1 MPPLPPLAAIRVF
14 EAAARHENYSRAAE
28 ELALTQA
35 GVSYQIKLLE
45 ERLGTQL
52 FVRKGRGMA
61 LTPLG
66 KRIAPRVSDAFAL
79 LGDAFATVRAENET
93 VLSITCSR
101 TIATNW
107 LAERLGAFNLVRPGL
122 AVRLHVSDD
131 LVDLA
136 GGEVDVGIR
145 GVLDPGPGVVSHFLM
160 RQVVTPMASPA
171 FLARHPLNAPADILK
186 VPRLS
191 PDDRWWDTWFTSLS
205 DAYDGAQDP
214 GLRFDSQVLDGN
226 AAIAGHGVAMIFPPI
241 FATAIKAGLLVQ
253 PFDHFACEPMP
264 MWLVY
269 PEYKRRLPKVRAF
282 RDWLLGAVREAAG
295 EDPLGMLIAP
305 DLPWAPPPP
314 GVLQHFKQG

>member
-1 MPPLPPLAAIRVF
+1 MAMPSLPPLAAIRVF

-52 FVRKGRGMA
+52 FMRKGRGMV

-66 KRIAPRVSDAFAL
+66 KRVAPRVTEAFAL
-79 LGDAFATVRAENET
+79 LGDAFSAVQAENES

-101 TIATNW
+101 TFATNW
-107 LAERLGAFNLVRPGL
+107 LAGRLGAFNLVKPGL

-131 LVDLA
+131 VVDLA
-136 GGEVDVGIR
+136 AGEVDVAIR

-160 RQVVTPMASPA
+160 RQIITPMASPA
-171 FLARHPLNAPADILK
+171 FLERNPLKVPEDLLK

-191 PDDRWWDTWFTSLS
+191 PNDEWWDTWFASFS
-205 DAYDGAQDP
+205 DAAYDGGQDP

-226 AAIAGHGVAMIFPPI
+226 AAIAGHGVAMIFPPM
-241 FATAIKAGLLVQ
+241 FADAIEAGLLVQ
-253 PFDHFACEPMP
+253 PFDHFAVEPRP

-269 PEYKRRLPKVRAF
+269 PEHKRRLAKVRAF
-282 RDWLLGAVREAAG
+282 RDWLLGAVRESLG
-295 EDPLGMLIAP
+295 DDPLGALIPP
-305 DLPWAPPPP
+305 DRA
-314 GVLQHFKQG
+314 